1 MKNIFIKFVLDK
13 IIQIVQ
19 KFFFVFC
26 LLPSILIAQCTIE
39 VTDTFSCNPG
49 AMVVMDAI
57 AIDAF
62 DTENYTITNIPHDP
76 INGLK
81 TQALTI
87 GDDQTIG
94 PFPIGF
100 NFNFFNE
107 QYDEFYICS
116 NGFISF
122 TSGGAPYNAIP
133 IPDVGAPRAAI
144 FAAWEDWNPSW
155 GQGVVRYETLGGI
168 PNRYLVI
175 EYDSVSSYNCGGGS
189 NQAGVW
195 QIILKENSNEIE
207 LHIAQKPLCNM
218 IEGVQGIQDE
228 TGNIAFTVNGRN
240 DSIWSSFNEGI
251 LFSPEIVPVINWYDP
266 NGVLV
271 NTGISGQLFPNE
283 SGNYAVELSNSA
295 GCYYTDTFHIQ
306 VSYSSPTITQNGNVL
321 LCNEP
326 GFEYQ
331 WHLNGNPIDSAVSQ
345 FLVPF
350 QNGIYQVS
358 TTDFHDCE
366 VFSDTLVL
374 DALSIDNDLNNLIF
388 YPNPS
393 TNGELYIETTK
404 VSNLSIFTLEGKLVF
419 YKTLSTGDN
428 YLKTNMKRG
437 VYFLKLDN
445 DVIREVRKWIV
456 L

>member
-1 MKNIFIKFVLDK
+1 M
-13 IIQIVQ
+13 
-19 KFFFVFC
+19 
-26 LLPSILIAQCTIE
+26 
-39 VTDTFSCNPG
+39 
-49 AMVVMDAI
+49 
-57 AIDAF
+57 
-62 DTENYTITNIPHDP
+62 
-76 INGLK
+76 
-81 TQALTI
+81 
-87 GDDQTIG
+87 
-94 PFPIGF
+94 
-100 NFNFFNE
+100 
-107 QYDEFYICS
+107 
-116 NGFISF
+116 
-122 TSGGAPYNAIP
+122 
-133 IPDVGAPRAAI
+133 
-144 FAAWEDWNPSW
+144 
-155 GQGVVRYETLGGI
+155 
-168 PNRYLVI
+168 
-175 EYDSVSSYNCGGGS
+175 
-189 NQAGVW
+189 
-195 QIILKENSNEIE
+195 
-207 LHIAQKPLCNM
+207 
-218 IEGVQGIQDE
+218 
-228 TGNIAFTVNGRN
+228 
-240 DSIWSSFNEGI
+240 
-251 LFSPEIVPVINWYDP
+251 
-266 NGVLV
+266 
-271 NTGISGQLFPNE
+271 
-283 SGNYAVELSNSA
+283 
-295 GCYYTDTFHIQ
+295 
-306 VSYSSPTITQNGNVL
+306 